1 MIAGS
6 AVINGEIA
14 GAVIERAA
22 AGDELAFARIVAA
35 HHEDMARI
43 AFLVSGDLDVAAD
56 AAQAAW
62 AIAWGRLG
70 TLRDP
75 ARLKPWLMSVAAN
88 EARQIMR
95 SQRRRTIR
103 EISVDGPPSS
113 SDRDRSALIDLANAL
128 DDLDYRDR
136 TLLGLRYIAEL
147 DSEAIGR
154 ELGLSAS
161 GVRVRLHRLLGRLRK
176 ELGDD

>member
-1 MIAGS
+1 MIADS
-6 AVINGEIA
+6 AVINSETA
-14 GAVIERAA
+14 KAVIERAA

-35 HHEDMARI
+35 YHEDMARI
-43 AFLVSGDLDVAAD
+43 AYLVSGDLDVAAD
-56 AAQAAW
+56 AEQAAW
-62 AIAWGRLG
+62 AIAWHRLG

-95 SQRRRTIR
+95 SQRRRTVR
-103 EISVDGPPSS
+103 EISVHEPARS
-113 SDRDRSALIDLANAL
+113 SDPDRAALIDLTNAL
-128 DDLDYRDR
+128 DDLDDRDR
-136 TLLGLRYIAEL
+136 TLIGPRYIAEL

>member
-1 MIAGS
+1 
-6 AVINGEIA
+6 
-14 GAVIERAA
+14 
-22 AGDELAFARIVAA
+22 
-35 HHEDMARI
+35 
-43 AFLVSGDLDVAAD
+43 
-56 AAQAAW
+56 
-62 AIAWGRLG
+62 
-70 TLRDP
+70 
-75 ARLKPWLMSVAAN
+75 VAAN

-95 SQRRRTIR
+95 SQRRRTVR
-103 EISVDGPPSS
+103 ELTVDGPATS
-113 SDRDRSALIDLANAL
+113 SDPDRSAFIDLANAL

-136 TLLGLRYIAEL
+136 NLLGLRFIAEL